1 MAPRCRPP
9 GPCFRAAPH
18 GGRGCQRGPGRSR
31 GAHPPC
37 SGPSAPPQG
46 GAGTQAGCG
55 LLAGHFRAPRPS
67 LPLRVGGEVPGDAA
81 GGEQAVR
88 VVVACGGQRQQHVGR
103 ALGPRGDLRPR
114 AQPGPCHRCHR
125 AVLCQRAGG
134 DRGQPAGPHFAL
146 TAGAAGPPPRPPET
160 PSSSSLAV
168 SGSGRRSR
176 GAGPSA
182 GWTSDWTSRP
192 WRVVSPH
199 WPWTAQDSAS
209 KPSLWPFPLTPPVL
223 VPGQGHG
230 GGRSGAGWGASR
242 PGRPPGAHRSPGYD
256 VSSGTAGRIAPS
268 PCGSTSRVE
277 TGQPQRPPSAHTP
290 RGCRITLLEEG
301 TTYTVPSTAPGSG
314 FPRNASRPR
323 GLSRVF
329 PDQRPPSTPL
339 LTVLTTRLQN
349 RHSRRASHDP

>member
-31 GAHPPC
+31 GARPPC

-46 GAGTQAGCG
+46 GAGTQDGCG
-55 LLAGHFRAPRPS
+55 LLAGRFRAPRPS

-114 AQPGPCHRCHR
+114 AQPGLCHRW
-125 AVLCQRAGG
+125 AVSCQRAGG
-134 DRGQPAGPHFAL
+134 DRGQPAGTHFAL

-168 SGSGRRSR
+168 SGSGRRSP

-192 WRVVSPH
+192 WRVVCPR

-230 GGRSGAGWGASR
+230 GAGLGPDGGRDAQVGPRGLIARLAMTSVQVR
-242 PGRPPGAHRSPGYD
+242 PGESLRRP
-256 VSSGTAGRIAPS
+256 VAPR
-268 PCGSTSRVE
+268 PAWRR
-277 TGQPQRPPSAHTP
+277 GQPQRPPSAHTP
-290 RGCRITLLEEG
+290 WGLQNNAARG
-301 TTYTVPSTAPGSG
+301 
-314 FPRNASRPR
+314 RNAVHCSLYCAR
-323 GLSRVF
+323 LRVPTQCIAPTWSF
-329 PDQRPPSTPL
+329 QSVP
-339 LTVLTTRLQN
+339 
-349 RHSRRASHDP
+349 